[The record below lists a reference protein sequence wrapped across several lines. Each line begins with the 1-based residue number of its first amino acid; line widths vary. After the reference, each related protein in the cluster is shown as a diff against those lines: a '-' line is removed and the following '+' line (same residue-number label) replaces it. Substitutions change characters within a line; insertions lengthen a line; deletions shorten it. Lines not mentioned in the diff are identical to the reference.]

1 MLIGHYA
8 VSLALKKLEKNA
20 SLGLLFLTAQLADIL
35 YFSFVLLG
43 IERIRIVENFTAS
56 THFKLEFFPYTH
68 SLVSSF
74 LWASAVYFLFR
85 LLPSREEM
93 RKNRIAFV
101 MALAVL
107 SHWFLDLIVH
117 TPDLPL
123 LGDNS
128 LKLGLGLWNNAVASF
143 SFEGLLVIVSLW
155 FYLRGTE
162 GESIT
167 GKYGMVIMAVFMI
180 FLNLSNTFGPPLPG
194 GSLGLVSFGLVS
206 YLVFAGLAFWLDQKR
221 TPLTQ

>member
-155 FYLRGTE
+155 FYL
-162 GESIT
+162 
-167 GKYGMVIMAVFMI
+167 AVFMI